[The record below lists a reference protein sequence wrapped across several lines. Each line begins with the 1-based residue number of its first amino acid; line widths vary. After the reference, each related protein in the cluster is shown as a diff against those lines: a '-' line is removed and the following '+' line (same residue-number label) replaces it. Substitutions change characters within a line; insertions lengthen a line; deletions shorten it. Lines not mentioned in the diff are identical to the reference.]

1 MGRGHCWRW
10 SRREAPCGSRDPRKR
25 LCFPSVKHLQP
36 SVPSPP
42 RIHSPSAT
50 RTDYPSHHLITAR
63 LSLTRMVPG
72 AARGSA
78 GGNLVCLVSRK
89 AQVNTSEESSAF
101 CLLETEGAEALQM
114 LRRSQRGEMALVISQ
129 SPGRVK
135 VLSLHFSRDL
145 RGLTGPIIRGK
156 VAQTDRQR
164 WHLPAWSGP
173 STGPS
178 VGIRSSG
185 LGASQGQ
192 SRSCCRR
199 MQLTYW

>member
-1 MGRGHCWRW
+1 MEAGTPGRGCAFPP
-10 SRREAPCGSRDPRKR
+10 SRHP
-25 LCFPSVKHLQP
+25 QP

-42 RIHSPSAT
+42 RIHSPPAT
-50 RTDYPSHHLITAR
+50 RTDYPGHHSIIAR
-63 LSLTRMVPG
+63 PSLTRMVPG
-72 AARGSA
+72 TARGSA
-78 GGNLVCLVSRK
+78 GGNLVYLVSRK
-89 AQVNTSEESSAF
+89 AHVNTSEESSTF

-114 LRRSQRGEMALVISQ
+114 LSRSRRGEMALVISQ

-135 VLSLHFSRDL
+135 VPSLHFSRNL

-156 VAQTDRQR
+156 AAQTDRQR